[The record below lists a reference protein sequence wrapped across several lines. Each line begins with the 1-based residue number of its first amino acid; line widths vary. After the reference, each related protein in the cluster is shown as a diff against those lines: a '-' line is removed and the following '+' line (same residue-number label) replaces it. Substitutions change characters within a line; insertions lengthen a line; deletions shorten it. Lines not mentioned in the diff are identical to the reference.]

1 MGLRLK
7 FNLVLIA
14 VFAIGIACSAW
25 ISKRILD
32 RNAQDEVARNADL
45 MMEAVYR

>member
-14 VFAIGIACSAW
+14 VFAIGVIACSAY
-25 ISKRILD
+25 ISRRIFS
-32 RNAQDEVARNADL
+32 RMPRTKWSETPA
-45 MMEAVYR
+45 